1 VFRFLTQEGVQGLM
15 GNKLLPERAANERAP
30 HEQQLNMPPA
40 CGRTIHKICER
51 KVVKSDV

>member
-1 VFRFLTQEGVQGLM
+1 M